1 MADQVD
7 RLKFALSDQY
17 TVESLDHKSVVREI
31 QAAPASLTQPHIL
44 IGDNSGGLSH
54 APVHGWRGAG
64 FKARRSISGG
74 VEQ

>member
-7 RLKFALSDQY
+7 CLKTALSDGY
-17 TVESLDHKSVVREI
+17 TVESLEHERFVRVNQE
-31 QAAPASLTQPHIL
+31 APASLNQPHIL
-44 IGDNSGGLSH
+44 ISDNSGGLSH